1 MYLLINAACLYIHT
15 DISLRRRSEVV
26 IIAGT
31 SSITISIATAIII
44 AITMFNRLLSIFLLV
59 ASLLALVQCEQL
71 DGFPYRRE
79 VTVMPEAFRSMNHL
93 TRRDTCAGV
102 TCPSGYRKVS
112 YKAATEKVCNCI
124 VSTLADLEVI
134 DFSNV

>member
-1 MYLLINAACLYIHT
+1 
-15 DISLRRRSEVV
+15 
-26 IIAGT
+26 
-31 SSITISIATAIII
+31 
-44 AITMFNRLLSIFLLV
+44 MFNRLLSIFLLV

-124 VSTLADLEVI
+124 PSQTCKSGCADFAE
-134 DFSNV
+134 NCAPPYKPKCNEQTGKCACH

>member
-1 MYLLINAACLYIHT
+1 MQLAYIYIPTSRYDDVLKLSSLAALAVSPSALLLA
-15 DISLRRRSEVV
+15 SLSPY
-26 IIAGT
+26 
-31 SSITISIATAIII
+31 
-44 AITMFNRLLSIFLLV
+44 TMFNRLLSVFLLV

-124 VSTLADLEVI
+124 VSTLADLQVI